1 MSISFLGIRTFSL
14 SMCYN
19 VSIIYLQHIMLLGF
33 KTELQVNNKQRTL
46 LSKHAGTA
54 RHAWNSG
61 LSLCKAVLNHNL
73 NNPEDK
79 IKFPSSI
86 DLHKWL
92 VACIKSE
99 HPWYYEVSKCAP
111 QQALRNLRKAFDDF
125 FKKKK
130 GFPKFKKKNRGNSF
144 YLEGSIKLESN
155 RIRLPKIGWVKT
167 YERLPTGITPK
178 NVTVSRHADR
188 WLVSFK
194 IETEPILTPKF
205 FDLVGVDLGVKSLA
219 TLSTGEVFE
228 GAKSYK
234 KIEAKLSIF
243 QYLNRKKK
251 IHSKNWE
258 KYQFKIAKLHRRI
271 ANLRKDTLH
280 KLTKSAQLL
289 ELASKRTL
297 TTDLAKNHRQV
308 VIEDLNVSGMLA
320 NHKLAKAVQ
329 DMGFYEFRRQLEYK
343 CQLYG
348 SQLIIADRWY
358 PSYKTC
364 SNCGTIKE
372 SLSLSERIFSCKNC
386 HWVMD
391 RDLNAA
397 INLAALAGSL
407 PVSACGV
414 DDADISTMKQEQN
427 RKPR

>member
-14 SMCYN
+14 SISYN
-19 VSIIYLQHIMLLGF
+19 VSRIDLQPIMLLGL
-33 KTELQVNNKQRTL
+33 KTELRLNNKQRTL

-61 LSLCKAVLNHNL
+61 LALCQAVFNHNL
-73 NNPEDK
+73 NHPEDK

-99 HPWYYEVSKCAP
+99 NPWYYEVSKCAP
-111 QQALRNLRKAFDDF
+111 QQALRNLKKAFDDF

-130 GFPKFKKKNRGNSF
+130 GCPKFKKKNKGESF

-155 RIRLPKIGWVKT
+155 RIKLPRIGWVKT
-167 YERLPTGITPK
+167 SERLPTSITPK

-194 IETEPILTPKF
+194 IETESMITPKLT
-205 FDLVGVDLGVKSLA
+205 DVVGVDLGVKSLA

-228 GAKSYK
+228 GAQSYRK
-234 KIEAKLSIF
+234 LEAQLSRL
-243 QYLNRKKK
+243 QYLNRNKVMR
-251 IHSKNWE
+251 SKNWQKE
-258 KYQFKIAKLHRRI
+258 QLKIAKLHRRI

-280 KLTKSAQLL
+280 KLT
-289 ELASKRTL
+289 TY
-297 TTDLAKNHRQV
+297 LAKNHSQV

-329 DMGFYEFRRQLEYK
+329 DMGFYDFRRQLEYK
-343 CQLYG
+343 CELYG
-348 SQLIIADRWY
+348 CKLIIADRWY
-358 PSYKTC
+358 PSSKTC

-372 SLSLSERIFSCKNC
+372 SLS
-386 HWVMD
+386 
-391 RDLNAA
+391 
-397 INLAALAGSL
+397 
-407 PVSACGV
+407 
-414 DDADISTMKQEQN
+414 
-427 RKPR
+427 